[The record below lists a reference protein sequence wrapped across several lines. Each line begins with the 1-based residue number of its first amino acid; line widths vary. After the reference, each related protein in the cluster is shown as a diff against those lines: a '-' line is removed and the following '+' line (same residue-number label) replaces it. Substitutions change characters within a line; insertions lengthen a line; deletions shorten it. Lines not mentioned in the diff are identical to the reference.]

1 MNVNALTHDVFQHAT
16 PLLVLWRFQGEE
28 ISGLLAQADE
38 AVGGAISRAI
48 DSGDLKGKVGESLLI
63 YAAEGSDGAER
74 VLVLGAGSREK
85 FDAEAARRLSGQAVR
100 EAEKRS
106 IDRVT
111 LGLAS
116 VDSLTP
122 SALVQAVTEGGVLA
136 AWDFRELKSGPGEG
150 DEGEGNGE
158 EEAFTP
164 VETLELGGDL
174 EQDHLEEGVR
184 VGVALGRGE
193 NLARTLQNRP
203 GNVATPS
210 HLAEEATKM
219 AQEWGLSVRVLGPE
233 EMRAEQM
240 NALLAVSQGSVQEP
254 RLIVL
259 EHRGGGEGDPPLVLV
274 GKGLTFDAGGISIKP
289 AAKMEDMK
297 FDMSGGAAVIG
308 AMRAIA
314 ELSPPL
320 NVVGIVPSAENL
332 PSGSAVKPGDVVRT
346 RAGKTVEIINTD
358 AEGRLILADAL
369 SFAQTFEPAAI
380 VDCAT
385 LTGACVVAL
394 GNHASAVLGNEESLV
409 EEILAAGERSG
420 ERCWP
425 MPMWEEYRKQLD
437 SSVADFMNIGGRA
450 AGTITAACFLREF
463 VGTANW
469 AHIDIAGTSYGEG
482 KLSYQRK
489 GGYGVPARLL
499 AEWVR
504 SRSE

>member
-1 MNVNALTHDVFQHAT
+1 MNVNSLTHDVFQHAT
-16 PLLVLWRFQGEE
+16 PLLVLWYFQGEE
-28 ISGLLAQADE
+28 ISGLLTQADE

-74 VLVLGAGSREK
+74 VLLLGAGSREK

-106 IDRVT
+106 IDRIT
-111 LGLAS
+111 LGLAA
-116 VDSLTP
+116 VESLTP

-150 DEGEGNGE
+150 DGNE
-158 EEAFTP
+158 EEEP
-164 VETLELGGDL
+164 VTLVEALELGGDL
-174 EQDHLEEGVR
+174 EQDDVEEGVR

-240 NALLAVSQGSVQEP
+240 NALLAVAQGSVQEP

-259 EHRGGGEGDPPLVLV
+259 EHWGGGEGDPPLVLV

-308 AMRAIA
+308 AMRAIVCTDLRA
-314 ELSPPL
+314 SRHRGLRDPHGR
-320 NVVGIVPSAENL
+320 VRRGIGESCF
-332 PSGSAVKPGDVVRT
+332 G
-346 RAGKTVEIINTD
+346 RAGE
-358 AEGRLILADAL
+358 
-369 SFAQTFEPAAI
+369 
-380 VDCAT
+380 
-385 LTGACVVAL
+385 
-394 GNHASAVLGNEESLV
+394 
-409 EEILAAGERSG
+409 
-420 ERCWP
+420 
-425 MPMWEEYRKQLD
+425 
-437 SSVADFMNIGGRA
+437 
-450 AGTITAACFLREF
+450 
-463 VGTANW
+463 
-469 AHIDIAGTSYGEG
+469 
-482 KLSYQRK
+482 
-489 GGYGVPARLL
+489 
-499 AEWVR
+499 
-504 SRSE
+504 